1 MNDMKYLYEVACH
14 YKAGNWF
21 RDLDDEITK
30 KVMEK
35 ANGVLEK
42 KIAISGSKEA
52 DWILHIQGYHAML
65 PFYPAFLD
73 NGQAG

>member
-52 DWILHIQGYHAML
+52 DWITVG
-65 PFYPAFLD
+65 
-73 NGQAG
+73 AGGTASQLLGLALNRWKNVF